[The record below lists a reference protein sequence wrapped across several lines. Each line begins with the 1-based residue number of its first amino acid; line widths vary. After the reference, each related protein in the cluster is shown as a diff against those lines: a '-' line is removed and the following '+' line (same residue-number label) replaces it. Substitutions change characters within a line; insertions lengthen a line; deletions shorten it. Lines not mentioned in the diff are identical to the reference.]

1 MDFKDG
7 AQLDSSQV
15 ESRGRGRIPGGG
27 LAVGGGAAGIIAL
40 IVALVFGVD
49 LGGVTGG
56 GGGEPAA
63 VGPSSDLSA
72 QCKTGQDA
80 DQNEE
85 CRVVG
90 VVNSIQ
96 EYWPKAI
103 QGYEPAKTVMFSGQ
117 VSTACGDADSAVG
130 PFYCPAD
137 RQVYLDLSFFK
148 ELESK
153 FGAKGGP
160 FAQAYVIGHEYG
172 HHVQNLLGT
181 NAKAQR
187 GDQQGPESASVRLE
201 LQADCYA
208 GAWAK
213 NAYETGLFEKPFTKT
228 DIEEALSAASA
239 VGDDSIQQR
248 TQGRVN
254 PEGFTH
260 GTSAQRVKW
269 FTTGYETGKPAQC
282 DTFAGSI

>member
-1 MDFKDG
+1 MDFKDDV
-7 AQLDSSQV
+7 QLDSSQV
-15 ESRGRGRIPGGG
+15 ESRGRGRVPGGG

-40 IVALVFGVD
+40 ILALVFGINPGD
-49 LGGVTGG
+49 ITGG
-56 GGGEPAA
+56 SEPAP
-63 VGPSSDLSA
+63 VGPGADLSA
-72 QCKTGQDA
+72 QCKTGRDA

-96 EYWPKAI
+96 EYWPKAVE
-103 QGYEPAKTVMFSGQ
+103 GYEPAKTVMFSGQ
-117 VSTACGDADSAVG
+117 VGTACGAADASVG

-137 RQVYLDLSFFK
+137 RQVYLDLGFFK
-148 ELESK
+148 ELESR

-172 HHVQNLLGT
+172 HHVQHLLGT
-181 NAKAQR
+181 DARVR
-187 GDQQGPESASVRLE
+187 GDRQGPKSGSVRLE
-201 LQADCYA
+201 LQADCYS

-213 NAYETGLFEKPFTKT
+213 NAYETGLFEKPFSGT

-239 VGDDSIQQR
+239 VGDDSIQER
-248 TQGRVN
+248 TQGRVT

-260 GTSAQRVKW
+260 GTSAQRVRW
-269 FTTGYETGKPAQC
+269 FTTGYRSGDPGRC
-282 DTFAGSI
+282 DTFSGGI